1 VNDILVTLRTVGS
14 LAAVLVL
21 LAGFVWLL
29 KRGSIKLSGFAPK
42 GIIHIETAT
51 ALGDRRQLAIVTVEG
66 RRVLVGMTPTTISLI
81 TELGQRPE
89 PTGVPQ

>member
-1 VNDILVTLRTVGS
+1 MNDLLVTLRTALS
-14 LAAVLVL
+14 LVAVLAL
-21 LAGFVWLL
+21 LGGFVWLL

-42 GIIHIETAT
+42 GTIHIESAT

-81 TELGQRPE
+81 TELGRKATE
-89 PTGVPQ
+89 DAL